1 MNKVLVFF
9 TVLLLSACNNTQPV
23 FTKLSTNA
31 TILAFGDSLTYGTGA
46 TKADSYPAILSE
58 LSSRQVVNA
67 GIPGEIS
74 QDGLAR
80 LPGLLDEIQPELLIL
95 IHGGNDILRK
105 HPLEKTAENLKQM
118 ILAANHRNIRVI
130 MLGVPKPGLFL
141 MSSAEI
147 YQQVADE
154 HQTPIDVETLPN
166 ILGSNQLKSDA
177 IHPNRDGYRVMAEN
191 IYSLL
196 VNTGAL

>member
-58 LSSRQVVNA
+58 LSSRQVINA

-80 LPGLLDEIQPELLIL
+80 LPSLLDEIQPELLIL

>member
-58 LSSRQVVNA
+58 LSSRQVINA

-80 LPGLLDEIQPELLIL
+80 LPSLLDEIQPELLIL

-154 HQTPIDVETLPN
+154 HQTPIDIETLPN